1 VLCACQ
7 IQGVW
12 VRPDVRR
19 RGIGPACL
27 ASVVTYALTLT
38 LYVND
43 YNTAARS
50 RYARLV
56 MRQVATL
63 STVLL

>member
-1 VLCACQ
+1 M
-7 IQGVW
+7 
-12 VRPDVRR
+12 
-19 RGIGPACL
+19 
-27 ASVVTYALTLT
+27 TYALTLT

-50 RYARLV
+50 MYARLG